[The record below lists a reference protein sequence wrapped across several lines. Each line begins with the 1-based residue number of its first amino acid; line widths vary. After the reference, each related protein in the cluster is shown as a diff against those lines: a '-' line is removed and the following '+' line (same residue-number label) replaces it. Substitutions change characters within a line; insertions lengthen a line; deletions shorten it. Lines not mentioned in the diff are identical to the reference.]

1 MRWWPDGQWRPE
13 AYDFLSGTRRGAE
26 VVGVDLHVLL
36 PVQVEPF
43 EGEVQEIADADA
55 FAGGYHVVVGC
66 VLLEHMR
73 HMAST

>member
-1 MRWWPDGQWRPE
+1 M
-13 AYDFLSGTRRGAE
+13 
-26 VVGVDLHVLL
+26 GVDLHVLL